1 MRPWTDSTTWEESVR
16 HLEESMNEELTH
28 VLSNV
33 EESITDASHASP
45 DTSHASPTH
54 PMPSPDASHTLPDA
68 SHASNA
74 SHASGR
80 IPCGGVRP
88 RTHERNGTLSWINVK
103 ADDDDKLQQVV
114 LKRGDIFRLTSETVF
129 YLQNNADEAYGYHPQ
144 NLQIYAIFPG
154 SEVELQ
160 NDLLVGAYTPVH
172 DLVLGFDNRVLQS
185 TLSVP
190 EEVIEELRGGENQ
203 PLIVDGQFEIS
214 ASKGIRALIGTND
227 IYNVENKKKK
237 KKKDKMMAFNVF
249 NEDHDVD
256 NCFGWSVVVTSE
268 ELDVLKDTNFGVFMV
283 NLAKG
288 SMMAP
293 HWTPNTVEIAIVLH
307 GQGVIEVIC
316 PGIASE
322 TKCENSR
329 LMVEE
334 GDVFVV
340 PRAHPMAQM
349 SYNNDSFVFMG
360 FMLKQEKESPQY
372 LAGKLSILQR
382 LDRKVLAKSFN
393 VRNTTIDWILETRR
407 V

>member
-1 MRPWTDSTTWEESVR
+1 MRLNSFAVGLLLSVYFVLIYFPHATTALGGRGGGPVPVSDGPTVR
-16 HLEESMNEELTH
+16 KDERWPLVSSEFGEVSAVKISDGKNGCYYLHFITMNPCSLF
-28 VLSNV
+28 
-33 EESITDASHASP
+33 
-45 DTSHASPTH
+45 
-54 PMPSPDASHTLPDA
+54 LPVYLH
-68 SHASNA
+68 SEMLLYVN
-74 SHASGR
+74 SG
-80 IPCGGVRP
+80 
-88 RTHERNGTLSWINVK
+88 NGTLSWINVK

-129 YLQNNADEAYGYHPQ
+129 YLQNNVDEAYGYHLQ
-144 NLQIYAIFPG
+144 NLQIYAIFPA

-160 NDLLVGAYTPVH
+160 
-172 DLVLGFDNRVLQS
+172 
-185 TLSVP
+185 VP

-214 ASKGIRALIGTND
+214 ASKGIRALVGTND

-237 KKKDKMMAFNVF
+237 KKKDKMKAYNVF

-256 NCFGWSVVVTSE
+256 TCFGWSVVVTSE

-293 HWTPNTVEIAIVLH
+293 HWTPDTVEVAIVLH
-307 GQGVIEVIC
+307 GQGVIEVVC

-382 LDRKVLAKSFN
+382 LDRKVYHLRMCF
-393 VRNTTIDWILETRR
+393 VC
-407 V
+407 